1 MHSRDNPSKD
11 YVELLE
17 EYKELHEDAK
27 YFTGIS
33 IVMHLST
40 ITKILQ
46 VEGAKSLIDYGC
58 GKATLYDKEK
68 YKTMLLNKKGQT
80 LPKPLLKYGS

>member
-33 IVMHLST
+33 IVSQSRS
-40 ITKILQ
+40 I
-46 VEGAKSLIDYGC
+46 
-58 GKATLYDKEK
+58 
-68 YKTMLLNKKGQT
+68 
-80 LPKPLLKYGS
+80 P

>member
-27 YFTGIS
+27 YFNGICL
-33 IVMHLST
+33 ITHLNT
-40 ITKILQ
+40 ILIL
-46 VEGAKSLIDYGC
+46 Y
-58 GKATLYDKEK
+58 
-68 YKTMLLNKKGQT
+68 YKQKV
-80 LPKPLLKYGS
+80 LKV